1 MLTATQKANRRGA
14 LNEVTMAFTRRYL
27 KELGLEDEAI
37 DKIMAEH
44 GKSIEGMITKTES
57 EEATKK
63 AVETARSDWDAGH
76 KVVPVK
82 ETDEYKELDKKYQ
95 ELMLGNQLT
104 GAKVKDKYRDFVK
117 GRLPADKSF
126 EDGIKAVKEEY
137 PEFFDAEEQPKAD
150 PKNKPS
156 LVGGEPPKND
166 PPVSEADL
174 IKKAF
179 SEAFKR

>member
-1 MLTATQKANRRGA
+1 
-14 LNEVTMAFTRRYL
+14 MAFTRRYL

-63 AVETARSDWDAGH
+63 AVETARTDWDASH

-82 ETDEYKELDKKYQ
+82 ESDEYKELDKKYN
-95 ELMLGNQLT
+95 ELVLGNQLAS
-104 GAKVKDKYRDFVK
+104 AKVKDKYRDFVK
-117 GRLPADKSF
+117 GKLPADKSF

-137 PEFFDAEEQPKAD
+137 PEFFDADEQPKAD
-150 PKNKPS
+150 PPKNKPS
-156 LVGGEPPKND
+156 LGGDPPKSD

-179 SEAFKR
+179 NEAFKR

>member
-1 MLTATQKANRRGA
+1 
-14 LNEVTMAFTRRYL
+14 MAFTRRYL

-57 EEATKK
+57 EDAVKK
-63 AVETARSDWDAGH
+63 AVADAKTGWDADH
-76 KVVPVK
+76 KPVK
-82 ETDEYKELDKKYQ
+82 ETDEYKELDRKYS
-95 ELMLGNQLT
+95 ELVLGNQLAS
-104 GAKVKDKYRDFVK
+104 AKVKEKYRDFVRGK
-117 GRLPADKSF
+117 LPADKSF
-126 EDGIKAVKEEY
+126 EDGIKAVKEEF
-137 PEFFDAEEQPKAD
+137 PEFFDTEEQKEQ

-156 LVGGEPPKND
+156 LGGETPKSD

>member
-1 MLTATQKANRRGA
+1 
-14 LNEVTMAFTRRYL
+14 MAFTRRYL

-57 EEATKK
+57 EDAVKK
-63 AVETARSDWDAGH
+63 AVEDAQKGWDANH
-76 KVVPVK
+76 KTVPVK
-82 ETDEYKELDKKYQ
+82 ESDEYKELDKRYN
-95 ELMLGNQLT
+95 ELVLGNQLAS
-104 GAKVKDKYRDFVK
+104 AKVKDKYRDFVK
-117 GRLPADKSF
+117 GKLPADKSF

-137 PEFFDAEEQPKAD
+137 PEFFDADEQPKAD
-150 PKNKPS
+150 PPKNKPS
-156 LVGGEPPKND
+156 LGGDPPKND

>member
-1 MLTATQKANRRGA
+1 
-14 LNEVTMAFTRRYL
+14 MAFTRRYL

-57 EEATKK
+57 EEVTKK
-63 AVETARSDWDAGH
+63 AVETARTDWDASH

-82 ETDEYKELDKKYQ
+82 ESDEYKELDKKYQ

-137 PEFFDAEEQPKAD
+137 PEFFDAEEQPKAE

-156 LVGGEPPKND
+156 LAGGATPKD
-166 PPVSEADL
+166 EPPVSEADI

>member
-1 MLTATQKANRRGA
+1 
-14 LNEVTMAFTRRYL
+14 MAFTRLYL

-63 AVETARSDWDAGH
+63 AVETARTDWDASH

-82 ETDEYKELDKKYQ
+82 ESDEYKELDKKYQ
-95 ELMLGNQLT
+95 EMVLGNQLAS
-104 GAKVKDKYRDFVK
+104 AKVKDKYRDFVK
-117 GRLPADKSF
+117 GKLPADKSF
-126 EDGIKAVKEEY
+126 EDGIKAVKEEF
-137 PEFFDAEEQPKAD
+137 PEFFDSEEQKEQ

-156 LVGGEPPKND
+156 LGGEPPKND
-166 PPVSEADL
+166 PQLSEADL

>member
-1 MLTATQKANRRGA
+1 
-14 LNEVTMAFTRRYL
+14 MAFTRRFL
-27 KELGLEDEAI
+27 KEAGLEDDAI
-37 DKIMAEH
+37 DRIMAEH

-57 EEATKK
+57 EDAVKK
-63 AVETARSDWDAGH
+63 AVEDAKTGWDANH
-76 KVVPVK
+76 KMTPVK
-82 ETDEYKELDKKYQ
+82 ESDEYKELDKKYQ
-95 ELMLGNQLT
+95 ELVLGNQLT

-117 GRLPADKSF
+117 GKLPADKSF

-137 PEFFDAEEQPKAD
+137 PEFFDAEEQPKAE

-156 LVGGEPPKND
+156 LAGGEPPKSD

>member
-1 MLTATQKANRRGA
+1 
-14 LNEVTMAFTRRYL
+14 MAFTRRYL

-57 EEATKK
+57 EDAVKK
-63 AVETARSDWDAGH
+63 AVADAKTGWDADH
-76 KVVPVK
+76 KPVK
-82 ETDEYKELDKKYQ
+82 ETDEYKELDRKYS
-95 ELMLGNQLT
+95 ELVLGNQLAS
-104 GAKVKDKYRDFVK
+104 AKVKDKYRDFVK

-126 EDGIKAVKEEY
+126 EDGIKAIKEEY
-137 PEFFDAEEQPKAD
+137 PEFFDAEEQPKAE

-156 LVGGEPPKND
+156 LAGGEPPKSD